1 MSIEIY
7 FERTTFLEKFEL
19 SHKLCKSYIIRKEYY
34 ILFHIINQMDF
45 FKYATQ
51 KGELSYSDIA
61 KGDKIVEILERA
73 KYIFGFTD
81 DKTDITEI
89 YLFKKSL
96 KCFYSSKNLLLN

>member
-1 MSIEIY
+1 
-7 FERTTFLEKFEL
+7 
-19 SHKLCKSYIIRKEYY
+19 
-34 ILFHIINQMDF
+34 MDF

-96 KCFYSSKNLLLN
+96 KCFYSSKNLLLNWKLKETLYKGLEVTMWANLILQYAKNRFK